1 VTYPATYGA
10 TYATGGA
17 VPTFPGAGA
26 NSLGVKV
33 ELLSIVS
40 AGVWTDITAYV
51 RLRNPVQISG
61 MGRADWTSTLQ
72 AATLT
77 LTLDNRDGRFTPK
90 LAAGAYYPN
99 ITRNTQ
105 IRVSV
110 NAQSVTAVAY
120 SGFRFWGEVSTWPPQ
135 WSVSGRDVY
144 ADITANGIWRRMSQL
159 ATSLGSAYTRYN
171 SLTLTGSNAPRCYW
185 PMEDG
190 AGSGQLVSYASVA
203 GTANAVQSFV
213 TGQAGLSLAA
223 CTDFKGSDGIPQLN
237 AAKIT
242 ATVPAGGTA
251 TNNCT
256 RFLISVPKAGDSASG
271 TTNWNL
277 AEVASAGTVAKFE
290 IYLNATGTL
299 LMQLR
304 NSGGTVIAS
313 GTTTTNV
320 KGVPVLASCELTP
333 SGGNV
338 AFAFRIISPGASG
351 ITESMTGTITTA
363 SVGAVTT
370 VTFGRANVLMDTAV
384 GHLSV
389 TYGAVPL
396 MVPAAYALGG
406 RAGEYALDRF
416 ARVCAEM
423 GIASETIGAADT
435 NGSFTGGSG
444 TGWSGFNG
452 SFSVTSSPPAGA
464 LYPFAGVY
472 VNNGVTAGAME
483 EGGASTFGFTVVAG
497 TVITVSGWFRS
508 TVTSIQLGF
517 DYAASGGGFVAG
529 PANATFT
536 VPANTWAYLTTS
548 QTVPATAIWARPRAG
563 SPAADGSTT
572 YAQGVTMSAAA
583 TSAAMGPQVDDTLTN
598 VLQSVEDTDLGLL
611 FESRTQFGLGYRTLT
626 SMANQ
631 AAAATISY
639 TAARLDPSLA
649 PAFDD
654 SLTRNNVTVT
664 NQSTGY
670 TQQAILTAGSMSILN
685 PPNGIGN
692 GYGYTRTVNAASD
705 TQVAGI
711 ANWLLNVGSVDE
723 IRFPVITLKM
733 AHAGNA
739 GLFAAI
745 PGIRPGDY
753 LQITSPPSFLTAST
767 VKQLA
772 VGYTETIRGTP
783 REWTFAFN
791 AVPESP
797 YETGF
802 SAGTVQTAQLP
813 GSGAV
818 TSTAPGAG
826 GLGGIIQNGFITPAM
841 LNQGITVK
849 TLGGNRITISASAP
863 ANPDTNDIWIASAT
877 GLISQWNGS
886 SWAAFKF
893 DGSVT
898 ILPGTVVAANI
909 ATATLTASL
918 IAAGQVYAGFV
929 DSTTVQ
935 ALQFI
940 ASGTQG
946 EFLAYAGT
954 PGAATLATVI
964 SGRAG
969 TDPYGTAFAEGVE
982 VKQGG
987 LILDNQSSAPAA
999 VTGASLFY
1007 SGPSG
1012 RPRYLAQSG
1021 ADLVLE
1027 RSGVSTVQFNQGNV
1041 VTAQPMSGIL
1051 AYLAGEAQVSSE
1063 YEIEIMGL
1071 ATAPSTIANV
1081 QTLDW
1086 RLYMDGANFGG
1097 GFTIG
1102 ATVFSSTATN
1112 SQPFAFTVRFVVSV
1126 QSTGAGGAVHIHSDG
1141 SMSATANK
1149 TTSDTANLGGDA
1161 DAVAFDTTANH
1172 NWQIR
1177 AFWNGGTGSG
1187 AAGQGLTT
1195 YRTKLVRRN

>member
-1 VTYPATYGA
+1 VA
-10 TYATGGA
+10 
-17 VPTFPGAGA
+17 TFPGAGA

-40 AGVWTDITAYV
+40 AGVWTDITQYV
-51 RLRNPVQISG
+51 RLRNPVTISG

-90 LAAGAYYPN
+90 LAAGAYFPN

-110 NAQSVTAVAY
+110 NATSVTGVGCTLPLNANTGFEANVTNWTAE
-120 SGFRFWGEVSTWPPQ
+120 SGATIAQSAAQAHTGTKSMSLHGDGATANPQAEAEKDPVVPGVSYTASAWFFNTAIWASGVLTQINWYDSGNSFISSNNTASGSLPANTWTNVTVTATAPSNAAFATITARASGTPAAGNIFFVDDATLTGAASFRFFGEVAEWPPK
-135 WSVSGRDVY
+135 WSTSGRDVWV
-144 ADITANGIWRRMSQL
+144 DITAAGIWRRMSQL
-159 ATSLGSAYTRYN
+159 ATTLGSAYTRYN

-185 PMEDG
+185 PCEDG
-190 AGSGQLVSYASVA
+190 TGSGQLVSFDSVA

-213 TGQAGLSLAA
+213 TGASGLSLAA

-277 AEVASAGTVAKFE
+277 AEVNSSGTVAKFE
-290 IYLNATGTL
+290 IYLNAAGTL

-304 NSGGTVIAS
+304 NSGGTVLAS

-338 AFAFRIISPGASG
+338 AFAFRIITPGAAG

-363 SVGAVTT
+363 SVGAITT
-370 VTFGRANVLMDTAV
+370 VNFGRANVLMDTAV

-406 RAGEYALDRF
+406 YAGEFAMDRF
-416 ARVCAEM
+416 TRICSEM
-423 GIASETIGAADT
+423 GIAAETIG
-435 NGSFTGGSG
+435 
-444 TGWSGFNG
+444 
-452 SFSVTSSPPAGA
+452 
-464 LYPFAGVY
+464 
-472 VNNGVTAGAME
+472 TA
-483 EGGASTFGFTVVAG
+483 S
-497 TVITVSGWFRS
+497 
-508 TVTSIQLGF
+508 
-517 DYAASGGGFVAG
+517 
-529 PANATFT
+529 AT
-536 VPANTWAYLTTS
+536 
-548 QTVPATAIWARPRAG
+548 
-563 SPAADGSTT
+563 
-572 YAQGVTMSAAA
+572 
-583 TSAAMGPQVDDTLTN
+583 AAMGPQVDDTLTN

-654 SLTRNNVTVT
+654 SLTRNNVTIT

-670 TQQAILTAGSMSILN
+670 TQQAILTAGPMSISN
-685 PPNGIGN
+685 PPAGIGN
-692 GYGYTRTVNAASD
+692 GYNYTRTVNAASD
-705 TQVAGI
+705 TQIAGI

-723 IRFPVITLKM
+723 IRFPVITVKM
-733 AHAGNA
+733 VRAENA

-753 LQITSPPSFLTAST
+753 LQITSPPAFLTAST

-802 SAGTVQTAQLP
+802 SPGTVQTAQLP

-826 GLGGIIQNGFITPAM
+826 GLGGLLQNGSITPAM
-841 LNQGITVK
+841 LNQGITIK
-849 TLGGNRITISASAP
+849 TLGGTLTTISASAP
-863 ANPDTNDIWIASAT
+863 ATPNTGDIWIASAT

-886 SWAAFKF
+886 SWVPFKF
-893 DGSVT
+893 DASAT
-898 ILPGTVVAANI
+898 IQAGTIVASNIAASTITAGLLAAGIVVAGI
-909 ATATLTASL
+909 
-918 IAAGQVYAGFV
+918 V
-929 DSTTVQ
+929 DATTVQ

-987 LILDNQSSAPAA
+987 LILDNQGSAPSA
-999 VTGASLFY
+999 VSGASLFY
-1007 SGPSG
+1007 SSGGG

-1027 RSGVSTVQFNQGNV
+1027 RSGVSTVQFNQGNTG
-1041 VTAQPMSGIL
+1041 TAANMST
-1051 AYLAGEAQVSSE
+1051 AFSYLANEAQISSE
-1063 YEIEIMGL
+1063 YEIEVMGSMTPATTL
-1071 ATAPSTIANV
+1071 ANST
-1081 QTLDW
+1081 TFDW
-1086 RLYMDGANFGG
+1086 RLYMDGSNFGG

-1102 ATVFSSTATN
+1102 TAMFGT
-1112 SQPFAFTVRFVVSV
+1112 QTDHGYAFTIRFVITV
-1126 QSTGAGGAVHIHSDG
+1126 QSTGAGGAVHVHSDG
-1141 SMSATANK
+1141 SLSGTTNPK
-1149 TTSDTANLGGDA
+1149 TQDNSLDVGGDA
-1161 DAVAFDTTANH
+1161 DNVAFDSTANH
-1172 NWQIR
+1172 TFQLK
-1177 AFWNGGTGSG
+1177 AFFGSTQT
-1187 AAGQGLTT
+1187 GQGATT
-1195 YRTKLVRRN
+1195 YRTKIVRRN